1 MTNTFTFD
9 EINLMCIYDTTD
21 RVGLIIQL
29 QEAMPYIENEELSEI
44 TATVISKLVGMTD
57 DEYREIELKPTVTP
71 DDTEDFDNEPF

>member
-1 MTNTFTFD
+1 MANAFTFD
-9 EINLMCIYDTTD
+9 EINLMCIYDTSD

-57 DEYREIELKPTVTP
+57 DEYREIELKPTVTLE
-71 DDTEDFDNEPF
+71 DTEEFDE

>member
-29 QEAMPYIENEELSEI
+29 QQALPHIDNEELSEI
-44 TATVISKLVGMTD
+44 TAGVISKLVGMTD

-71 DDTEDFDNEPF
+71 EDTEDFDND

>member
-29 QEAMPYIENEELSEI
+29 QEAMPHIENEELSEI
-44 TATVISKLVGMTD
+44 TATVISKLIGMTD
-57 DEYREIELKPTVTP
+57 DEYNEIELKPTITP
-71 DDTEDFDNEPF
+71 EDTEDV

>member
-57 DEYREIELKPTVTP
+57 EEYREIELKPTVTP
-71 DDTEDFDNEPF
+71 DDTEDFDNE

>member
-57 DEYREIELKPTVTP
+57 DEYREIELKTTVTP
-71 DDTEDFDNEPF
+71 DDTEDFDNE

>member
-29 QEAMPYIENEELSEI
+29 QEAMPHIENEELSEI

-57 DEYREIELKPTVTP
+57 DEYNEIELKPTVTP
-71 DDTEDFDNEPF
+71 EDTEEFDE

>member
-29 QEAMPYIENEELSEI
+29 QDAMPYIENEELSEI

-71 DDTEDFDNEPF
+71 DDTEDFDNE

>member
-1 MTNTFTFD
+1 MANAFTFD
-9 EINLMCIYDTTD
+9 EINLMCIYDTSD

-57 DEYREIELKPTVTP
+57 DEYREIELKPTVTLE
-71 DDTEDFDNEPF
+71 DTEDFDNE

>member
-44 TATVISKLVGMTD
+44 TATIISKLVGMTD

-71 DDTEDFDNEPF
+71 DDTEDFDNE

>member
-71 DDTEDFDNEPF
+71 DDTEDFDNE

>member
-9 EINLMCIYDTTD
+9 EINLMCIYDTSD

-29 QEAMPYIENEELSEI
+29 QEAMPYIENEELKEI

-57 DEYREIELKPTVTP
+57 DEYNEIELKPTVTP
-71 DDTEDFDNEPF
+71 EDTEDV

>member
-29 QEAMPYIENEELSEI
+29 QDAMPYIENEELSEI
-44 TATVISKLVGMTD
+44 TATIISKLVGMTD

-71 DDTEDFDNEPF
+71 DDTEDFDNE

>member
-9 EINLMCIYDTTD
+9 EINLMCIYDTSD

-29 QEAMPYIENEELSEI
+29 QEAMPHIENEELSEI

-57 DEYREIELKPTVTP
+57 DEYNEIELKPTVTP
-71 DDTEDFDNEPF
+71 EDTEDFDNE